1 MKSILLL
8 FVSVLSIV
16 ATTYGQASIGYP
28 VAHWSMNGN
37 ANDVSGNGHDGTMYN
52 VTPTAG
58 ANGQSNTALYF
69 SGNQSYIT
77 VPYSAAFN
85 LSKYTIC
92 AMVKVQGYNTGLCQ
106 ESIILQRGTNNNSG
120 SYCLDLNNN
129 SFDSS
134 CSTYDT
140 TKYVFTTGC
149 VPTNNTNAFFPCQ
162 YSPTVTKSVWYCV
175 VATFD
180 SNKSRIYINDT
191 LKSTLN
197 VNPADVIGSSTEG
210 ISIGMNT
217 FGNSVTYPYPFNGV
231 IDDIRLYNRVLSDSE
246 IINFCSPA
254 TLAVNNEVSLI
265 NRDLDIYPN
274 PAQSVLHIN
283 SHHQACTLIMIDQ
296 LGMMVK
302 KYACSGNG
310 CTIDI
315 SDLPPSV
322 YYLQATYNDAVRLYK
337 VIKL

>member
-1 MKSILLL
+1 M
-8 FVSVLSIV
+8 LSIV
-16 ATTYGQASIGYP
+16 INSFGQASIGYP

-37 ANDVSGNGHDGTMYN
+37 ANDVSGNGHNGTMYN
-52 VTPTAG
+52 VTPTTG
-58 ANGQSNTALYF
+58 VNGQSNTALYF
-69 SGNQSYIT
+69 SGNQSYIS
-77 VPYSAAFN
+77 VPYSADLN
-85 LSKYTIC
+85 LNKYTIC
-92 AMVKVQGYNTGLCQ
+92 AMVNVHGYYTGLCQ

-120 SYCLDLNNN
+120 SYSLNLNNN

-149 VPTNNTNAFFPCQ
+149 VPTNNTNTFFPCQ

-217 FGNSVTYPYPFNGV
+217 FGNSVTYPYPFKGV

-246 IINFCSPA
+246 IIKFCTQV
-254 TLAVNNEVSLI
+254 TLEVGNEVSII
-265 NRDLDIYPN
+265 NRELEIYPN

-283 SHHQACTLIMIDQ
+283 SYDQPCTLIMIDQ
-296 LGMMVK
+296 LGVMVK
-302 KYACSGNG
+302 KYECGGNS
-310 CTIDI
+310 CAIDI

-322 YYLQATYNDAVRLYK
+322 FYLQARYKDAVRLYK